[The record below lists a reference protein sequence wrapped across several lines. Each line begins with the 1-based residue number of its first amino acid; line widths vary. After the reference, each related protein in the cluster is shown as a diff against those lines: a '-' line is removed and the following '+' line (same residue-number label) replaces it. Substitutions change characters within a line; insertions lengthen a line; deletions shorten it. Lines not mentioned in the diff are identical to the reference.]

1 MSSPPIVVTTATT
14 LADAQRVMEQR
25 HVRQLPVMQCPA
37 FAYRSAR
44 DVGTSHDEPALL
56 MKFDDQK
63 WQPGIEALA
72 GSIRLKARLL
82 ISYYRI

>member
-1 MSSPPIVVTTATT
+1 VDEQPANCRDDSHN

-25 HVRQLPVMQCPA
+25 HVRRLPVMQCPA

-56 MKFDDQK
+56 
-63 WQPGIEALA
+63 
-72 GSIRLKARLL
+72 
-82 ISYYRI
+82 

>member
-1 MSSPPIVVTTATT
+1 MTTQLART
-14 LADAQRVMEQR
+14 LALDLDIRPEGQ
-25 HVRQLPVMQCPA
+25 
-37 FAYRSAR
+37 
-44 DVGTSHDEPALL
+44 LL

-82 ISYYRI
+82 ICYYRI